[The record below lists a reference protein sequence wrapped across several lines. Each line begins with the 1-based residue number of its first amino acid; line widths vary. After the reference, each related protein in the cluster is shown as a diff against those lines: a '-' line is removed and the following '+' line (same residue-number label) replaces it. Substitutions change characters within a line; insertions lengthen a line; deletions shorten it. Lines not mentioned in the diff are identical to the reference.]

1 MEWYKLRDAL
11 LAFLTAREVDLF
23 SYAISEQ
30 NKCLI
35 CSAFFRKILI
45 DSGDNPDAPQ
55 LSQKED
61 LLIRYGRQCVLAP
74 NNLDDRLF
82 AELKHLFTEYEIVT
96 LTAFAG
102 LMIATNLINNALK
115 VELDEYLIQ
124 YTKR

>member
-1 MEWYKLRDAL
+1 
-11 LAFLTAREVDLF
+11 
-23 SYAISEQ
+23 
-30 NKCLI
+30 
-35 CSAFFRKILI
+35 
-45 DSGDNPDAPQ
+45 
-55 LSQKED
+55 
-61 LLIRYGRQCVLAP
+61 
-74 NNLDDRLF
+74 LF